1 MTPTRYPTWRSLAFA
16 IAIVEILSLAV
27 MFSRGGLREFREL
40 PATRMLQVSL
50 ISQGL
55 TLIGA
60 WTMRSRPAGGFML
73 FGAGFLALAG
83 FLLVLL
89 PWERPLVIP
98 VAVLLAPGLLYVW
111 LGMKQG

>member
-1 MTPTRYPTWRSLAFA
+1 VTPTRYPTWRSLAFA

-27 MFSRGGLREFREL
+27 MFGRGGLREL

-73 FGAGFLALAG
+73 FGTG
-83 FLLVLL
+83 FLLLAGLLAALL
-89 PWERPLVIP
+89 PWERPLAIP
-98 VAVLLAPGLLYVW
+98 VTALLAPGLLYVW
-111 LGMKQG
+111 LGMKQR